1 MSTEKEKQSIMDSLF
16 CVKTRK
22 KTNFSFN
29 SIHKWTIYITG
40 LLETF
45 IFNGCVFGWG
55 PMVYIL
61 KNENVFLDLCDDQ
74 VKMNSTNETLLI
86 YNDTEE
92 KEVALNG
99 CPEQDKEFAFIYTIT
114 ILIYSIPSII
124 CGLIVHH
131 AGLVVAR
138 IIGSLLLI
146 VGLLAL
152 GLTTQDHSNWLYS
165 AMIFIALGACLMRI
179 AAFQFCD
186 LFPKFRS
193 TALTII
199 SGTWDKNMV

>member
-1 MSTEKEKQSIMDSLF
+1 
-16 CVKTRK
+16 
-22 KTNFSFN
+22 
-29 SIHKWTIYITG
+29 
-40 LLETF
+40 
-45 IFNGCVFGWG
+45 
-55 PMVYIL
+55 MVYIL
-61 KNENVFLDLCDDQ
+61 KNENIFLDLCDDQ
-74 VKMNSTNETLLI
+74 VKMNSTNETLFI
-86 YNDTEE
+86 YNDTEK
-92 KEVALNG
+92 KELTLKG

-114 ILIYSIPSII
+114 ILIYSIPGII
-124 CGLIVHH
+124 CGLILHH

-138 IIGSLLLI
+138 IIGSTLI

-199 SGTWDKNMV
+199 SGTYAASPGVFLIFQ